1 MNNTKLMNMTL
12 KYIGSVL
19 FVLILSGCVTQKWC
33 DIEDNVNMETI
44 MQEKFQSLYQRY
56 KIGEIEVSKIEQQI
70 DSNGEVNYRITYSEK
85 YADTDEFLWQTI
97 YMPILNQ

>member
-1 MNNTKLMNMTL
+1 MNMAL

-19 FVLILSGCVTQKWC
+19 LVLILSGCATQKWS
-33 DIEDNVNMETI
+33 DIGDNVNVETI
-44 MQEKFQSLYQRY
+44 IQEKFQSLYQRY
-56 KIGEIEVSKIEQQI
+56 KIGEIEVSKIEQHI

-85 YADTDEFLWQTI
+85 DADIDEFLWQTI